1 MSFASKSTDADK
13 HKGELYFDP
22 EADSSQ
28 GAHYYIANRQ
38 LREKFAELVDD
49 SEMITEVRVYTHP
62 LTGAQVTAGLLHHAF
77 VVFGTDQWW
86 WSIEKN
92 DNGITIQRSK
102 DIEYVRDKYR
112 RNDRKT
118 GLFGMSGIKLEKKY
132 KGSHTLN
139 ELIDHIYIKNY
150 LNQEYDLLNNNC
162 QHFAEQ
168 IYQFI

>member
-13 HKGELYFDP
+13 HKGKLYFDP

-62 LTGAQVTAGLLHHAF
+62 LSGAQVTAGLLHHAF
-77 VVFGTDQWW
+77 VVFGTDKWW

-102 DIEYVRDKYR
+102 KIEYVRDKYR

-118 GLFGMSGIKLEKKY
+118 GLFGMSGIKLKK
-132 KGSHTLN
+132 KRAGSHTLRK
-139 ELIDHIYIKNY
+139 LFKHIYKNDY
-150 LNQEYDLLNNNC
+150 LNETYDVLENNC
-162 QHFAEQ
+162 QHFADK
-168 IYQFI
+168 IWLFI